1 MTKFHQLKIKE
12 INKNTDNAV
21 IIDFNTPQDLK
32 TFFKFKAGQYITLK
46 TEINSKEIRR
56 DYSICVSPK
65 SGELK
70 VAVKMVEG
78 GGFSVYANNFLKA
91 NTVLEV
97 APPKGRFVFEPI
109 RSIKRTIV
117 AFAAGSG
124 ITPIISILK
133 TVLEEEPLSTFVLVY
148 GNKTPRDTIFY
159 SELLLLK
166 SKYPIRFKL
175 ELIFSQSDEENT
187 LFGRIDKNTVEYI
200 VKDKYKNLELDIFY
214 LCGPESMTTAASEAL
229 QKHGVE
235 KDNIHCELFTTT
247 STTPIDELN
256 TTTANGNAEITLLL
270 DGKDYS
276 FNMTQNKNILEA
288 ALDGDID
295 VPYSCQAGVCSSC
308 IAILIEGKVNMHQ
321 NNILNDRDLD
331 QGLILTCQSKP
342 ITSKV
347 VLSYDNV

>member
-1 MTKFHQLKIKE
+1 MSKFYQLKIKK
-12 INKNTDNAV
+12 INKNTNNAV
-21 IIDFNTPQDLK
+21 IIDFNIPQDLK
-32 TFFKFKAGQYITLK
+32 VFFKFKAGQYITLK

-56 DYSICVSPK
+56 DYSICASPI

-70 VAVKMVEG
+70 VAVKMIKG

-133 TVLEEEPLSTFVLVY
+133 TVLEEEPLSTFILVY

-175 ELIFSQSDEENT
+175 EFVFSQSDEENT

-200 VKDKYKNLELDIFY
+200 VKDKYKNLKLDLFY
-214 LCGPESMTTAASEAL
+214 LCGPETMTTATSEAL
-229 QKHGVE
+229 QKHGIE
-235 KDNIHCELFTTT
+235 KDNIHFELFTT
-247 STTPIDELN
+247 STPIEALK
-256 TTTANGNAEITLLL
+256 TTTTNENAEITLLL

-276 FNMTQNKNILEA
+276 FNMPQKRNILEA
-288 ALDGDID
+288 ALDEDID

-308 IAILIEGKVNMHQ
+308 IAILTEGKVNMLQ
-321 NNILNDRDLD
+321 NNILDDRDID
-331 QGLILTCQSKP
+331 KGLILTCQAKP
-342 ITSKV
+342 ITSNV
-347 VLSYDNV
+347 ILSYDDV

>member
-1 MTKFHQLKIKE
+1 MSKFYQLKIKE
-12 INKNTDNAV
+12 INKNTNNAV
-21 IIDFNTPQDLK
+21 IIDFNIPQDLK
-32 TFFKFKAGQYITLK
+32 VFFRFKAGQYITLK

-56 DYSICVSPK
+56 DYSICASPI

-70 VAVKMVEG
+70 VAVKMIKG

-91 NTVLEV
+91 NTILEV

-148 GNKTPRDTIFY
+148 GNKTYRDTIFY
-159 SELLLLK
+159 SELLVLK
-166 SKYPIRFKL
+166 SRYPIRFKL
-175 ELIFSQSDEENT
+175 EFVFSQSDEKNT

-200 VKDKYKNLELDIFY
+200 VKDKYKNLKLDLFY
-214 LCGPESMTTAASEAL
+214 LCGPETMTTATSEAL
-229 QKHGVE
+229 QKHGIE
-235 KDNIHCELFTTT
+235 KDNIHFELFTT
-247 STTPIDELN
+247 STPIEALK
-256 TTTANGNAEITLLL
+256 TTTTNENAEITLLL

-276 FNMTQNKNILEA
+276 FNMPQKRNILEA
-288 ALDGDID
+288 ALDEDID

-308 IAILIEGKVNMHQ
+308 IAILTEGKVNMLQ
-321 NNILNDRDLD
+321 NNILDDRDID
-331 QGLILTCQSKP
+331 KGLILTCQAKP
-342 ITSKV
+342 ITSNV
-347 VLSYDNV
+347 ILSYDDV

>member
-1 MTKFHQLKIKE
+1 MSKFYQLKIKE
-12 INKNTDNAV
+12 INKNTNNAV
-21 IIDFNTPQDLK
+21 IIDFNIPQDLK
-32 TFFKFKAGQYITLK
+32 VFFRFKAGQYITLK

-56 DYSICVSPK
+56 DYSICASPI

-70 VAVKMVEG
+70 VAVKMIKG
-78 GGFSVYANNFLKA
+78 GSFSVYANNFLKA

-148 GNKTPRDTIFY
+148 GNKTYRDTIFY
-159 SELLLLK
+159 SELLVLK
-166 SKYPIRFKL
+166 SRYPIRFKL
-175 ELIFSQSDEENT
+175 EFVFSQSDEKNT

-200 VKDKYKNLELDIFY
+200 VKDKYKNLKLDLFY
-214 LCGPESMTTAASEAL
+214 LCGPETMTTATSEAL
-229 QKHGVE
+229 QKHGIE
-235 KDNIHCELFTTT
+235 KDNIHFELFTT
-247 STTPIDELN
+247 STPIEALK
-256 TTTANGNAEITLLL
+256 TTTTNENAEITLLL

-276 FNMTQNKNILEA
+276 FNMPQKRNILEA
-288 ALDGDID
+288 ALDEDID

-308 IAILIEGKVNMHQ
+308 IAILTEGKVNMLQ
-321 NNILNDRDLD
+321 NNILDDRDID
-331 QGLILTCQSKP
+331 KGLILTCQAKP
-342 ITSKV
+342 ITSNV
-347 VLSYDNV
+347 ILSYDDV

>member
-1 MTKFHQLKIKE
+1 MTKFHQLKIKG

-21 IIDFNTPQDLK
+21 IIDFITPHDLK

-70 VAVKMVEG
+70 VAVKIVEG
-78 GGFSVYANNFLKA
+78 DDFSVYANNFLKA
-91 NTVLEV
+91 NNVLEV
-97 APPKGRFVFEPI
+97 APPQGRFVFEPI

-175 ELIFSQSDEENT
+175 ELIFSQYDEENT

-200 VKDKYKNLELDIFY
+200 VKDKYKNLELDLFY
-214 LCGPESMTTAASEAL
+214 LCGPETMTAATSEAL

-235 KDNIHCELFTTT
+235 KDNIHFELFTT
-247 STTPIDELN
+247 SATTIEAIKP
-256 TTTANGNAEITLLL
+256 TANGNAEITLLL

-276 FNMTQNKNILEA
+276 FNMPQKKNILDS
-288 ALDGDID
+288 ALDEDID
-295 VPYSCQAGVCSSC
+295 VPYSCQSGVCSSC
-308 IAILIEGKVNMHQ
+308 IAKLTEGKVNMLQ
-321 NNILNDRDLD
+321 NNILTNSDIDN
-331 QGLILTCQSKP
+331 GLILTCQAQP
-342 ITSKV
+342 LTSKV
-347 VLSYDNV
+347 ILSYDNV

>member
-1 MTKFHQLKIKE
+1 MSRFHPLQIKA
-12 INKNTDNAV
+12 INKNTNNAV
-21 IIDFNTPQDLK
+21 IIDFNIPQDLK
-32 TFFKFKAGQYITLK
+32 GFFRFKAGQYITLK

-56 DYSICVSPK
+56 DYSICASPI

-70 VAVKMVEG
+70 VAVKMIKG

-148 GNKTPRDTIFY
+148 GNKTPIDTIFY
-159 SELLLLK
+159 SELLVLK

-175 ELIFSQSDEENT
+175 EFVFSQSDEENT

-200 VKDKYKNLELDIFY
+200 VKDKYKNLELDLFY
-214 LCGPESMTTAASEAL
+214 LCGPETITAAASEAL
-229 QKHGVE
+229 QKHGIE
-235 KDNIHCELFTTT
+235 KENIHFELFTT
-247 STTPIDELN
+247 STTPIEALK

-276 FNMTQNKNILEA
+276 FNMPQKKNILEA
-288 ALDGDID
+288 ALDEDID

-308 IAILIEGKVNMHQ
+308 IAILTEGKVNMLQ
-321 NNILNDRDLD
+321 NNILTDSDIDN
-331 QGLILTCQSKP
+331 GLILTCQAQP

-347 VLSYDNV
+347 VLSYDDV